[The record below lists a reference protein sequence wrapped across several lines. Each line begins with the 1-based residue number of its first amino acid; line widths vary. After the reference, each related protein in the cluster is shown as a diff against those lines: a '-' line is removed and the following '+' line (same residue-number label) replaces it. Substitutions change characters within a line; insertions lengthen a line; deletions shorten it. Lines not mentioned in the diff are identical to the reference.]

1 MEGLLSK
8 GVYNLDR
15 KSTVK
20 QAIAVLTK
28 IQLNLPKWPPLYN
41 SHYFLSW
48 QAKNPYIDSYLK
60 PLYNGHFFTAILFY
74 SQGGHCGEVQL
85 YVLHLLVFN

>member
-1 MEGLLSK
+1 MAGLISE

-28 IQLNLPKWPPLYN
+28 IQ
-41 SHYFLSW
+41 
-48 QAKNPYIDSYLK
+48 
-60 PLYNGHFFTAILFY
+60 
-74 SQGGHCGEVQL
+74 
-85 YVLHLLVFN
+85 

>member
-1 MEGLLSK
+1 MAGLISE

-28 IQLNLPKWPPLYN
+28 IQSNLR
-41 SHYFLSW
+41 
-48 QAKNPYIDSYLK
+48 
-60 PLYNGHFFTAILFY
+60 
-74 SQGGHCGEVQL
+74 
-85 YVLHLLVFN
+85 